1 MALSALTPFFA
12 YLQDNGPIH
21 YSVRFEDDNDE
32 IKTVL
37 KQHVL
42 QIPKGK
48 T

>member
-1 MALSALTPFFA
+1 M
-12 YLQDNGPIH
+12 H

-42 QIPKGK
+42 QVPKGK
-48 T
+48 A